1 MAPVASKKSP
11 ISLLS
16 SWNPTLSYTFLE
28 WVVEEEDNC
37 CAYKAFSNVMRYRK
51 TVDSGSFNFPSS
63 PVFNGFQMLARQ
75 FRGSKEI
82 RGIQWKAVKLQTS
95 WDLFIFSIH
104 PSNPIQ
110 IPCACHVLIP
120 VETLINK
127 SCGLPGG
134 NARLMR
140 KKKGEG
146 RRVERKGGM
155 NMNTKVLAWIIATI
169 TWGWNICY
177 LLDSR
182 NCARHGAL
190 FV

>member
-11 ISLLS
+11 VSLLS

-140 KKKGEG
+140 KKKGRGKESG
-146 RRVERKGGM
+146 EERRNEYEHKSLSM
-155 NMNTKVLAWIIATI
+155 NNCYHNMGLE
-169 TWGWNICY
+169 Y
-177 LLDSR
+177 LLSVR
-182 NCARHGAL
+182 FQKLC
-190 FV
+190 